1 MKRIIWCVL
10 AAIALLPL
18 GAAEPELT
26 GTPTQLKDYLSD
38 VAQVITLTGQEDLQ
52 VNADRVIFTL
62 SIATEAETLDGA
74 LKALREK
81 KDSVVKGL
89 KAKGVAPEKILTMN
103 LPVVP
108 LYRVATADKS
118 ERFKAA
124 TYVRVCVDN
133 DKDFEVASDFINA
146 AKEVVYE
153 GMTYELVDETG
164 PKVKALETICADIDR
179 RKQVYEA
186 KFGVLLK
193 LKGLKEEAEFL
204 KGEQVQIEGNVS
216 GLKVNRD
223 MGQFVLRMKVQAQ
236 FVIQTVN

>member
-1 MKRIIWCVL
+1 MKRIVWCVL
-10 AAIALLPL
+10 AMAALLPL

-26 GTPTQLKDYLSD
+26 GTPSQLKEYLSD
-38 VAQVITLTGQEDLQ
+38 IPQVITLNGQVDLP
-52 VNADRVIFTL
+52 VDADRVIFTL
-62 SIATEAETLDGA
+62 SIATEGETLDGA
-74 LKALREK
+74 LKALRGK
-81 KDSVVKGL
+81 KDDVVKGL
-89 KAKGVAPEKILTMN
+89 KAKGVAPEKILTLN

-133 DKDFEVASDFINA
+133 DKDFEVAADFINST
-146 AKEVVYE
+146 KEVVYE

-164 PKVKALETICADIDR
+164 PKVKALEMICADIER

-186 KFGVLLK
+186 KFGILLK
-193 LKGLKEEAEFL
+193 LRGLKEEAVFA

-216 GLKVNRD
+216 GVRVNRE
-223 MGQFVLRMKVQAQ
+223 MGQFVLQMKVQAQ